1 MAKKDISRQLFEF
14 DESYRRKGYQYIC
27 GVDEAGRGPLSG
39 PVVAAAVILPKD
51 REFPGVNDSK
61 KLSAIQRDTLF
72 DMITKNAIAYEYS
85 LSGVEEIDT
94 YNILGAS
101 LRAMNRSVRQLQIRP
116 AYVLIDGN
124 KKFDIDI
131 PVETVVKG
139 DGRSLSI
146 AAASIIAKVIRDRIM
161 NDLDKEYPL
170 YLWKQNKGY
179 PTKEHIQAVLRYGS
193 TPHHRKTFLK
203 NITLWEQNDLFNQK
217 TGK

>member
-1 MAKKDISRQLFEF
+1 MSKKDVPRQLFDF
-14 DESYRRKGYQYIC
+14 DASYRSRGYTHLC

-39 PVVAAAVILPKD
+39 PVVAAAVILPED

-61 KLSAIQRDTLF
+61 KLTADQRDTLF
-72 DMITKNAIAYEYS
+72 DMITQNAVAFAYS
-85 LSGVEEIDT
+85 LGDVEEIDT

-101 LRAMNRSVRQLQIRP
+101 LRAMKRSVRELSVQP
-116 AYVLIDGN
+116 DFVLIDGN

-139 DGRSLSI
+139 DGKSLCI

-161 NDLDKEYPL
+161 DELDKEYPL

-179 PTKEHIQAVLRYGS
+179 PTKEHIQAVLRHGS

-203 NITLWEQNDLFNQK
+203 NISQWEQNDLYNQATRK
-217 TGK
+217 